1 MSSNELERIYN
12 QVRIV
17 DDPYSTSQI
26 CANLF
31 ENNLF
36 GFRVYCSLEIS
47 CLKNYSVYNN
57 DELKITLI
65 VIFENRL
72 TRWLSM
78 SKSTITGAGF
88 GVFAEKPFRKNEFIT
103 VYLGKKVDYTY
114 MHGNVVGLPSGYEFK
129 GIHEEYW
136 LGHRINHG
144 SGRKANVR
152 IKSNLIIIALRDI
165 EIGEELLVD
174 YNRDVFCVK
183 CNKEKHFGDIP
194 RAAQVSIYCINCG
207 IFENSY
213 KDCPKCQG
221 RICQKCYDEAQVN
234 IL

>member
-1 MSSNELERIYN
+1 
-12 QVRIV
+12 
-17 DDPYSTSQI
+17 
-26 CANLF
+26 
-31 ENNLF
+31 
-36 GFRVYCSLEIS
+36 
-47 CLKNYSVYNN
+47 VYNN

-88 GVFAEKPFRKNEFIT
+88 GVFAEKPFRKDEFIT

-114 MHGNVVGLPSGYEFK
+114 MHGNVVGLPSVYEFK

-194 RAAQVSIYCINCG
+194 RTAQVSIHCINCG

>member
-17 DDPYSTSQI
+17 DEPYLTSQI

-47 CLKNYSVYNN
+47 CLKNYSVYDN

-65 VIFENRL
+65 VIYENRL

-165 EIGEELLVD
+165 KIGEELLVD
-174 YNRDVFCVK
+174 P
-183 CNKEKHFGDIP
+183 G
-194 RAAQVSIYCINCG
+194 
-207 IFENSY
+207 
-213 KDCPKCQG
+213 
-221 RICQKCYDEAQVN
+221 
-234 IL
+234 